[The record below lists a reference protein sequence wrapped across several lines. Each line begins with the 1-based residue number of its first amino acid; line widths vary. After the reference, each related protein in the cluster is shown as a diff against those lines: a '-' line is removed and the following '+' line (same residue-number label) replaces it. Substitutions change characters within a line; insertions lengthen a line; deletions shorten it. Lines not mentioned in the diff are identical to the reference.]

1 MPHGYRRLF
10 PTLSGRAPHHKDG
23 QTQLG
28 CGPGGRVVVV
38 VVVDELVLVEVE
50 LVDEELVVELL
61 GTEVEEEEL
70 LLDELDD
77 VDSMLVP
84 SSVG

>member
-10 PTLSGRAPHHKDG
+10 PTLSGRPLHHKDG

-28 CGPGGRVVVV
+28 CGLGGRVVEE
-38 VVVDELVLVEVE
+38 VVVDELVLVDVE

-70 LLDELDD
+70 LLEELDD